1 MQIKILTSLQPWCLT
16 DKNGEYRGE
25 GAGERESKWGYCGSG
40 CPIEA
45 DAWYTDDNSF
55 IVKYSDEET
64 WKITAILTCIS
75 MISFLLISGLF
86 ATLIIIVFGKLI
98 LKNWSN

>member
-1 MQIKILTSLQPWCLT
+1 M
-16 DKNGEYRGE
+16 DGYKNGEIY
-25 GAGERESKWGYCGSG
+25 SLDYYKTKWGYCGSG

-45 DAWYTDDNSF
+45 DAWYDDDATF
-55 IVKYSDEET
+55 IVKYNDDET
-64 WKITAILTCIS
+64 WKITAILTYIS

-98 LKNWSN
+98 LENWSN